1 MRLKLV
7 IYRPKFVIR
16 RSRREQ
22 KVPLELLIYAYM
34 TKISTCHEIDFAQ
47 VSLLKDT
54 ENLTFSESNG
64 FQICSKFEE
73 TDGHMHTL

>member
-1 MRLKLV
+1 
-7 IYRPKFVIR
+7 
-16 RSRREQ
+16 
-22 KVPLELLIYAYM
+22 LELLIYAYM

-73 TDGHMHTL
+73 TDGHMHTLWQYDASNLCFFTDEEKNLIE